1 MSEYRAYMQNTKLH
15 NGTKRKKRRHR
26 FLFGVLL
33 SALLITGA
41 LYGREYD
48 ISQLKNIEV
57 METLSSA
64 VSQFGDRKLPV
75 YSVQT
80 TEKKIALSFDCAWGA
95 EDFDSMMETL
105 DKHNVKA
112 TFFMTGGFVSD
123 NPECVKTLVEKGH
136 EPGNHSEHHYDMATI
151 TAGEMKTEIMDVH
164 KKVKELTGKDMKV
177 FRPPYGS
184 YNNELIDTV
193 YGCDYYPIQWD
204 VDSLDWKGI
213 SAGEITK
220 RVTGKVTNGSIV
232 LFHNA
237 GEHTPEALPD
247 ILDYLLGEGY
257 EIVPISKILLTNEE
271 TYIDHTGRQCRSAET

>member
-41 LYGREYD
+41 LYGKEYD

-184 YNNELIDTV
+184 YNNVLIDTV

-213 SAGEITK
+213 SAAEITK

-247 ILDYLLGEGY
+247 ILNYLLGEGY
-257 EIVPISKILLTNEE
+257 EIVPISKLLLTNEE

>member
-1 MSEYRAYMQNTKLH
+1 MQNTKLH

-204 VDSLDWKGI
+204 VDSLDWKGL
-213 SAGEITK
+213 SGDEITA
-220 RVTGKVTNGSIV
+220 RVLTRVQPGSIV

-237 GEHTPEALPD
+237 AEHTPEALAGIIEALIAD
-247 ILDYLLGEGY
+247 GYTILPVSQMLLPGD
-257 EIVPISKILLTNEE
+257 TH
-271 TYIDHTGRQCRSAET
+271 IDPNGRQCPADADAGT

>member
-1 MSEYRAYMQNTKLH
+1 MQNTKLH

-184 YNNELIDTV
+184 YNNEHQRRSCERRGVHRCCKHRRTEAQGARHRFAADERPGDQSQTRHRGGSEEEAARHPSEGITTQKLHSASQLFLFCIFTMKSTV
-193 YGCDYYPIQWD
+193 SQRRANDRRAAY
-204 VDSLDWKGI
+204 VS
-213 SAGEITK
+213 
-220 RVTGKVTNGSIV
+220 
-232 LFHNA
+232 
-237 GEHTPEALPD
+237 
-247 ILDYLLGEGY
+247 
-257 EIVPISKILLTNEE
+257 
-271 TYIDHTGRQCRSAET
+271 

>member
-26 FLFGVLL
+26 FFFGVLL

-57 METLSSA
+57 
-64 VSQFGDRKLPV
+64 
-75 YSVQT
+75 
-80 TEKKIALSFDCAWGA
+80 
-95 EDFDSMMETL
+95 METL

-204 VDSLDWKGI
+204 VDSLDWKNYGMQNI
-213 SAGEITK
+213 IDTVCNHKSLDC
-220 RVTGKVTNGSIV
+220 GSII
-232 LFHNA
+232 LCHLGA
-237 GEHTPEALPD
+237 KYTSQALD
-247 ILDYLLGEGY
+247 EMLTKLQDMGY
-257 EIVPISKILLTNEE
+257 EIVPVSKLIMTEGYHMDANGMQ
-271 TYIDHTGRQCRSAET
+271 IKD

>member
-1 MSEYRAYMQNTKLH
+1 MP
-15 NGTKRKKRRHR
+15 G
-26 FLFGVLL
+26 
-33 SALLITGA
+33 
-41 LYGREYD
+41 
-48 ISQLKNIEV
+48 
-57 METLSSA
+57 
-64 VSQFGDRKLPV
+64 
-75 YSVQT
+75 
-80 TEKKIALSFDCAWGA
+80 GA

-204 VDSLDWKGI
+204 VDSLDWKNYGMQNI
-213 SAGEITK
+213 IDTVCNHKSLDC
-220 RVTGKVTNGSIV
+220 GSII
-232 LFHNA
+232 LCHLGA
-237 GEHTPEALPD
+237 KYTSQALD
-247 ILDYLLGEGY
+247 EMLTKLQDMGY
-257 EIVPISKILLTNEE
+257 EIVPVSKLIMTEGYHMDANGMQ
-271 TYIDHTGRQCRSAET
+271 IKD

>member
-41 LYGREYD
+41 LYGRE
-48 ISQLKNIEV
+48 
-57 METLSSA
+57 
-64 VSQFGDRKLPV
+64 
-75 YSVQT
+75 
-80 TEKKIALSFDCAWGA
+80 
-95 EDFDSMMETL
+95 
-105 DKHNVKA
+105 
-112 TFFMTGGFVSD
+112 
-123 NPECVKTLVEKGH
+123 H

-204 VDSLDWKGI
+204 VDSLDWKNYGMQNI
-213 SAGEITK
+213 IDTVCNHKSLDC
-220 RVTGKVTNGSIV
+220 GSII
-232 LFHNA
+232 LCHLGA
-237 GEHTPEALPD
+237 KYTSQALD
-247 ILDYLLGEGY
+247 EMLTKLQDMGY
-257 EIVPISKILLTNEE
+257 EIVPVSKLIMTEGYHMDANGMQ
-271 TYIDHTGRQCRSAET
+271 IKD

>member
-247 ILDYLLGEGY
+247 ILNYLLGEGY
-257 EIVPISKILLTNEE
+257 EIVPISKLLLTNEE

>member
-1 MSEYRAYMQNTKLH
+1 M
-15 NGTKRKKRRHR
+15 
-26 FLFGVLL
+26 
-33 SALLITGA
+33 
-41 LYGREYD
+41 
-48 ISQLKNIEV
+48 
-57 METLSSA
+57 
-64 VSQFGDRKLPV
+64 
-75 YSVQT
+75 
-80 TEKKIALSFDCAWGA
+80 
-95 EDFDSMMETL
+95 
-105 DKHNVKA
+105 
-112 TFFMTGGFVSD
+112 SD

-257 EIVPISKILLTNEE
+257 EIVPISKLLLTNEE

>member
-1 MSEYRAYMQNTKLH
+1 MQNTKLH

-123 NPECVKTLVEKGH
+123 NPECVKALVEKGH